1 MSILITHDFTVAP
14 VSIEVGRSNVIA
26 GAINLY
32 YDGRAPIEI
41 GFLTCPNRMSAASS
55 NAAGSMTSSATY
67 SYKAYWEWTDV
78 LGQVA
83 RSTFGAVTTIT
94 LGGTDNTVTLTLTSL
109 ATGTTRK
116 PSAILGIYRAGPN
129 PTSASNYNRVSSVNP
144 ADLNATNGYILAQAD
159 ADTITFVDKMADL
172 TAAARP
178 LDYVTGGVQPNV
190 APGGGSVIGH
200 TDERIFLAGTTDDP
214 NNVIFSK
221 LRGFGEPI
229 DFSPG
234 LSMQVGEVGGGI
246 NAIGVL
252 NDYIVF
258 FKPDAIYV
266 SAGDGPNN
274 TLSAGSFQAPKLV
287 SADAGCTN
295 AASLVRTPLGLMFQ
309 SRRWFYLLDTSLSL
323 RYIGAPSEFYRNLTV
338 TAAQVVAEESQ
349 VRWLTSTGE
358 CIVYDYNVDAWGVY
372 TNHQGQS
379 SCRWQGAYTFLTAGG
394 EVWTQSNG
402 FTDPGIART
411 AGYPDGQHIRA
422 VVETSWQ
429 RMGGIQPAQKAR
441 RVHVLGE
448 CRSPFILRVSAAFDY
463 EDSFVETHELNTA
476 AAGIRATFYG
486 DGAFYGSNLTYGSSD
501 TLMQATTAL
510 EARFKLNRMK
520 CEAVRFRVE
529 DIAEG
534 GVPGESFELTALSLE
549 VGVDPGK
556 LFNLRNEASG

>member
-1 MSILITHDFTVAP
+1 MLLS
-14 VSIEVGRSNVIA
+14 
-26 GAINLY
+26 GAILLY
-32 YDGRAPIEI
+32 YDGGTINEV
-41 GFLTCPNRMSAASS
+41 GFLTCPSRMSAVSS
-55 NAAGSMTSSATY
+55 NAGGSMTPLATY
-67 SYKAYWEWTDV
+67 SYKAYWEWTDE
-78 LGQVA
+78 LGQTV
-83 RSTFGAVTTIT
+83 RSTFGAATTIT
-94 LGGTDNTVTLTLTSL
+94 LGAADNTVTLTLAVL

-116 PSAILGIYRAGPN
+116 TDAILGIYRAGPN
-129 PTSASNYNRVSSVNP
+129 PTSASNYNRVSSVAP
-144 ADLNATNGYILAQAD
+144 IDLNGTNGYFLATQGGT
-159 ADTITFVDKMADL
+159 ADTITFVDKNNDL
-172 TAAARP
+172 TAASQP
-178 LDYVTGGVQPNV
+178 LDYTTGGVQPNV
-190 APGGGSVIGH
+190 APGGGSVVGH

-448 CRSPFILRVSAAFDY
+448 CKSPFILRVSAAFDY

-476 AAGIRATFYG
+476 SAGIRATFYG
-486 DGAFYGSNLTYGSSD
+486 DGAFYGSNLTYGGSD

-534 GVPGESFELTALSLE
+534 SMPGESFELTALSLE
-549 VGVDPGK
+549 VGVDPSK